1 MLQPALRKSALS
13 TSESPHPNEI
23 AMLLNGSSTI
33 GKVESLILF
42 KYSCE
47 VHQHPDAD
55 LHFFIKSIIMSLWDL
70 QHLAIQI

>member
-1 MLQPALRKSALS
+1 MLQAAPWKSALS

-23 AMLLNGSSTI
+23 AGLLNDSSTI
-33 GKVESLILF
+33 GKAESLFLF

-55 LHFFIKSIIMSLWDL
+55 LHFFIKSNMSLWDL
-70 QHLAIQI
+70 QQS